1 MSNTYDFNKVKKAKR
16 IVKELEMVVKILTL
30 AKVGLKPFR
39 DYTSLQETLLC
50 ISDSKTILEIHLNH
64 HRQILKDKGQVPDE
78 KE

>member
-16 IVKELEMVVKILTL
+16 IVKELEVVIKILTL
-30 AKVGLKPFR
+30 AKNGLKPFR

-50 ISDSKTILEIHLNH
+50 IDDSKTILEIHLNH
-64 HRQILKDKGQVPDE
+64 NKQILKEKGKLNE